1 MLVDTVTPLLKL
13 VRDVVVIFSILL
25 SASMDLTV
33 KFLVLTLAQAEFAQ
47 QALRVLLLSF
57 SVLMAPLAV
66 LALLQPVLSFL
77 ATPLDVMVRVRT
89 PPNYVVLLVNTT
101 DMSSLTANDSC
112 NLSLIQFAIKVARQ
126 ILVVRVYVAILSV
139 SSTVSSSLNVSLR
152 EF

>member
-57 SVLMAPLAV
+57 SVLMALLAV

-89 PPNYVVLLVNTT
+89 PPNYVGLLVNTT

-139 SSTVSSSLNVSLR
+139 SSTVSSSLNVSLG